1 MPFGIPKV
9 RYRRRS
15 TDRRIWMD
23 LYERL
28 FKERVLFLCKEIR
41 MPFVTRFIA
50 LLLLMT
56 SEPEDIYIYMNSR
69 GGEVEASLAI
79 YDSIK
84 VMLPDVCTMAMG
96 LVGSGAS
103 LILVGGTITKRV
115 ALPHA
120 RVSIHQPSSDSIR
133 QNIDELL
140 MEGKNMLELR
150 NTIADIYAQNTGK
163 PVDVIQ
169 KDLERDSFM
178 SATEA
183 QDYGIVDRVAKY
195 KKENP

>member
-1 MPFGIPKV
+1 
-9 RYRRRS
+9 
-15 TDRRIWMD
+15 
-23 LYERL
+23 
-28 FKERVLFLCKEIR
+28 
-41 MPFVTRFIA
+41 
-50 LLLLMT
+50 
-56 SEPEDIYIYMNSR
+56 
-69 GGEVEASLAI
+69 
-79 YDSIK
+79 
-84 VMLPDVCTMAMG
+84 MAMG

-183 QDYGIVDRVAKY
+183 QDYGIVDRVAKF